1 VDVTLLP
8 DDPAAW
14 PRVGDESEFEVL
26 QHRGEQ
32 MRLWPTDPAWRG
44 RTHWLDDQDWSA
56 VTNALRVGDVVR
68 GRMTQVFTA
77 NRECSVDLDVVT
89 AIAEWSGDAPAV
101 RQERQVLVKTV
112 LDTTRRVLIDLA

>member
-1 VDVTLLP
+1 
-8 DDPAAW
+8 
-14 PRVGDESEFEVL
+14 
-26 QHRGEQ
+26 

-44 RTHWLDDQDWSA
+44 RTHRLDDRDSSA

-77 NRECSVDLDVVT
+77 NRECSVDLGVVT